1 MYATKNRKYRAANLA
16 PATLEGLTPITTEPK
31 PEDAEDDA
39 PCRSA
44 LRIIDALLTSLP
56 PSQVFPALR
65 QLIQQYM
72 SQPDPNARRGALLA
86 LGVAAEGV
94 SEFMGP
100 HVQTAIWPIVDSG
113 PADGDPSVRCA
124 TLTAVGCICEWLE
137 EAARRKA
144 QHPPAALLNAVADP
158 TAQKQAYTA
167 LGAFFETL
175 GDTIREYL
183 P

>member
-1 MYATKNRKYRAANLA
+1 MPTVQAANFA
-16 PATLEGLTPITTEPK
+16 PEILEGLMP
-31 PEDAEDDA
+31 
-39 PCRSA
+39 
-44 LRIIDALLTSLP
+44 IIDALWPPSTSLP

-72 SQPDPNARRGALLA
+72 SQPDPNVRRGALLA
-86 LGVAAEGV
+86 LGVAVEGV

-100 HVQTAIWPIVDSG
+100 HVQTEIWPIMIVDSG
-113 PADGDPSVRCA
+113 LADGDPSVRRA
-124 TLTAVGCICEWLE
+124 ALTTVACICEWLE
-137 EAARRKA
+137 EAARREA

-167 LGAFFETL
+167 LDAFFETL